1 MTESAGQRRLTPRL
15 MAEIRAAVE
24 FAEQPPGASTVI
36 GVIEPGVG
44 EPFFIVLALLLAGLC
59 FWWVRHRLA

>member
-1 MTESAGQRRLTPRL
+1 